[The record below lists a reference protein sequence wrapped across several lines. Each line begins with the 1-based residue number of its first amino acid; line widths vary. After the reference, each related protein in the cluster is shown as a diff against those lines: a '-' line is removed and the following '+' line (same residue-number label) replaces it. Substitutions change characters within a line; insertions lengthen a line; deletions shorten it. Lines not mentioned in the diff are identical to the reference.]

1 MHAMERD
8 ELATLYQRYGA
19 AVERRCR
26 ALLGD
31 GEEARDMVQE
41 VFLRATRSA
50 REFRGESSPMT
61 WLYRISTNL
70 CLNRLRDRRATIPLE
85 LVAPLLPS
93 PGVSPERAAGARDEA
108 RTLLA
113 DLDER
118 TRAVV
123 VYRYLDGMT
132 QDEIAAVTGWSRR
145 TLGKKLG
152 AFEARAQALRTG
164 AVP

>member
-1 MHAMERD
+1 VTRA
-8 ELATLYQRYGA
+8 ELEELYAAAGA

-41 VFLRATRSA
+41 VFLRAVVHGNS
-50 REFRGESSPMT
+50 FRGEASPLT

-70 CLNRLRDRRATIPLE
+70 CLNRLRDRKQHLPLE
-85 LVAPLLPS
+85 LFAQVLPAQAATPEGAASARQAAQALLS
-93 PGVSPERAAGARDEA
+93 G
-108 RTLLA
+108 
-113 DLDER
+113 LDGR

-132 QDEIAAVTGWSRR
+132 QEEIAQVTGWSRK
-145 TLGKKLG
+145 TLGKKLRE
-152 AFEARAQALRTG
+152 FEAR
-164 AVP
+164 VEEWK